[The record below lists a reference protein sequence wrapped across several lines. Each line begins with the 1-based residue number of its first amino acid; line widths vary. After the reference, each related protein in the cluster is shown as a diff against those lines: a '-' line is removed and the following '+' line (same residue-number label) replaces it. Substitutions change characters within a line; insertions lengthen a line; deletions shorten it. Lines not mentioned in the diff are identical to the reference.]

1 MSDSPIISVLIPVYN
16 SAEHLRLCMNSLI
29 NQSFEDYEI
38 IAVNN
43 GSEDNSLEIL
53 EEYAQEYPDKVFVY
67 TIVTLSVQ
75 AEITVSAK
83 REVSIYIYAI
93 LMISLKSTHLH
104 GFTAVQNI
112 IRLM

>member
-53 EEYAQEYPDKVFVY
+53 EEYAQE
-67 TIVTLSVQ
+67 
-75 AEITVSAK
+75 
-83 REVSIYIYAI
+83 
-93 LMISLKSTHLH
+93 LKSTHLH
-104 GFTAVQNI
+104 GFTAGRNI

>member
-53 EEYAQEYPDKVFVY
+53 EEYAQEYPD
-67 TIVTLSVQ
+67 T
-75 AEITVSAK
+75 
-83 REVSIYIYAI
+83 
-93 LMISLKSTHLH
+93 
-104 GFTAVQNI
+104 TASWAAASPSPPAAPWPP
-112 IRLM
+112 RSWAMAR